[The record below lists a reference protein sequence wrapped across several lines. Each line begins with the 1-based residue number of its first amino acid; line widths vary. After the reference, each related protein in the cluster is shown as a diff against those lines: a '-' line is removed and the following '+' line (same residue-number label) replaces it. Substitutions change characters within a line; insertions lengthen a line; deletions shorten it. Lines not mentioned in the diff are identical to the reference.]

1 MSEPFFFQT
10 PSELVAHLREHQAHD
25 EMNHE
30 HTSHRIRDFID
41 SLDSE
46 QLEVFEILV
55 KACGDDSTRFHL
67 RGRIMEA
74 QRRFGV
80 CPCGKD
86 HSKVPEDM
94 QPDPVPEKATEP
106 HPDMPSR
113 EELMKLYTLESNP
126 DYGMKDWE
134 QRYETVPQ
142 PFRCSNCGMGYVS
155 LEDRMLRPPGID
167 GCGGC
172 RLKSAHG

>member
-1 MSEPFFFQT
+1 MTAFDLSVVPKDVFGICEKLAAFGRRGW
-10 PSELVAHLREHQAHD
+10 VVGGCVR
-25 EMNHE
+25 
-30 HTSHRIRDFID
+30 D
-41 SLDSE
+41 SL
-46 QLEVFEILV
+46 L
-55 KACGDDSTRFHL
+55 
-67 RGRIMEA
+67 
-74 QRRFGV
+74 
-80 CPCGKD
+80 GKSVAD
-86 HSKVPEDM
+86 WDV
-94 QPDPVPEKATEP
+94 ATDARP
-106 HPDMPSR
+106 